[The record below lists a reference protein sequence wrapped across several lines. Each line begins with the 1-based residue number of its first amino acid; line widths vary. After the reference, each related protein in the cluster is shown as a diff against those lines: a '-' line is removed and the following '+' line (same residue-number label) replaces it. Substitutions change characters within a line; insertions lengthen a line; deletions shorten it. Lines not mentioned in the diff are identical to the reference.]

1 MGLLFYFCVHIC
13 SMNLLTRI
21 EQFEKQAP
29 ECVFTWHDR
38 ETEARGWLVINSL
51 RGGAAGGGTRMRKG
65 LTYAEMCSLAKIM
78 EVKFSVTG
86 PTIGGAKSGIDFD
99 PRDPRKAGVL
109 ARWFKAILPLLTAY
123 YGTGGDLN
131 VSESEEVRPYTVAL
145 GHPHPQAGIAV
156 GHYGHAG
163 LAARVDR
170 LKRGVAMVLGGDY
183 AQGVATTVS
192 DMITGYGVAV
202 AVRHFYTLWGSALAL
217 GELADKRAIIQG
229 WGNVSAAAALYL
241 ARWGVR
247 IVAITDK
254 DGGIINEQGF
264 TLSEIETL
272 FATKQN
278 NLLVHP
284 QKMESGA
291 LRSSFYQVPADIF
304 VPGAAS
310 RLLTQAHVE
319 ALIGAGV
326 ELISCGANLPFVED
340 QIFYGTTT
348 RYVDNHVA
356 LLPDF
361 IANCGMAR
369 VFAFLMEQQDSLD
382 EDRIFEDVSTTIY
395 DRLKQVQLCVPA
407 GRKITYQAFEQVFD
421 RLLA

>member
-1 MGLLFYFCVHIC
+1 
-13 SMNLLTRI
+13 MNLLARI
-21 EQFEKQAP
+21 EQFEKQDP
-29 ECVFTWHDR
+29 ECVFTWHDK
-38 ETEARGWLVINSL
+38 ETDARGWLVINSL

-65 LTYAEMCSLAKIM
+65 LTYAETCSLAKIM

-86 PTIGGAKSGIDFD
+86 PAIGGAKSGIDFD

-131 VSESEEVRPYTVAL
+131 VSESEEVRPYTAAL
-145 GHPHPQAGIAV
+145 DHPHPQAGIAV

-163 LAARVDR
+163 LAERVDR
-170 LKRGVAMVLGGDY
+170 LTQGIAMELGQADY
-183 AQGVATTVS
+183 AQRTAVTVS

-202 AVRHFYTLWGSALAL
+202 AVQHFYTLWGPSLSLGKLA
-217 GELADKRAIIQG
+217 GKRAIIQG

-241 ARWGVR
+241 ARWNVR

-254 DGGIINEQGF
+254 EGGIINEQGF

-284 QKMESGA
+284 KK
-291 LRSSFYQVPADIF
+291 RSAAAIQASFYQVPADIF

-310 RLLTQAHVE
+310 RLLTQTHVE

-348 RYVDNHVA
+348 QYVDNHVA

-369 VFAFLMEQQDSLD
+369 VFAFLMEQPDSLN
-382 EDRIFEDVSTTIY
+382 EKNIFQDVSTTIY
-395 DRLKQVQLCVPA
+395 DRLKQVQLRAPE
-407 GRKITYQAFEQVFD
+407 GRKVTYQAFEQAFD
-421 RLLA
+421 CLLA